1 MDARSDELLVGDPGV
16 SLVEG
21 SDLLYP
27 SKDEM
32 EIDVGDAERELN
44 QTVTEQDD
52 KSTFVRLL
60 EDPGVFVFRD
70 QQFFRS

>member
-1 MDARSDELLVGDPGV
+1 
-16 SLVEG
+16 
-21 SDLLYP
+21 
-27 SKDEM
+27 M

-44 QTVTEQDD
+44 QTMTEQDD